1 MPDLNWGLVDDFI
14 FQHDPMEDLT
24 QGCSHPQRGLVPIS
38 FQVEDLITLKAQD
51 EQQVREAR
59 AQHGWLP
66 RFPGMF
72 CADAHIPRV
81 QKDLS
86 MHTSLPSSLR
96 NGTETSLGPW
106 AGMLPP
112 SPHFSLGFPRASPSS
127 RPWRYCF
134 HYRFPLWRH
143 LQSRTHI
150 FRDRL

>member
-1 MPDLNWGLVDDFI
+1 MPDLNWGLDDFI

-24 QGCSHPQRGLVPIS
+24 QGCSHPQGGLVPIS
-38 FQVEDLITLKAQD
+38 FQVEDLIMLKAQD

-72 CADAHIPRV
+72 CADTHIPRV

-96 NGTETSLGPW
+96 NRTETSLGHLGRDTAPK
-106 AGMLPP
+106 P
-112 SPHFSLGFPRASPSS
+112 SL
-127 RPWRYCF
+127 
-134 HYRFPLWRH
+134 
-143 LQSRTHI
+143 
-150 FRDRL
+150 